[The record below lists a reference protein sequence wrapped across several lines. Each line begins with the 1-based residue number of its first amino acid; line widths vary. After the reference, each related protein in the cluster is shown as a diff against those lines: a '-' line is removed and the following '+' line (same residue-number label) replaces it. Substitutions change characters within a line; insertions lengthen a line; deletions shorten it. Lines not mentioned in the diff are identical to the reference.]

1 MLSDLNPWG
10 LQTFSRKT
18 SNKIKIIHLDLLH
31 LKSFRCMIKTGNTH
45 FFYVFH
51 ISTHKH
57 FREAKIKQE
66 HR

>member
-1 MLSDLNPWG
+1 MLSVLNSWR

-18 SNKIKIIHLDLLH
+18 SNKIKIINLDLLH

-45 FFYVFH
+45 LSVFH